1 MAIHAVVRTD
11 LMHGT
16 DNRADMVSFRYLPS
30 NTATAIDNGNVVLLG
45 ALISGERE
53 LYAASTPAANSPIKD
68 VVLVATPEL
77 MYDERLRDLRDFY
90 NEAGAACRGYHLNTN
105 DVFSV
110 TAEAINNTKVD
121 TSSNPVAVAVGDIVE
136 LYAGTKLQV
145 PGTTATA
152 SSTVV
157 GKVIQVETLSTYT
170 YYVIKV
176 A

>member
-30 NTATAIDNGNVVLLG
+30 NTATDIDNGNVVLLG
-45 ALISGERE
+45 SLIDGERE
-53 LYAASTPAANSPIKD
+53 LYAASTPAATSPIKD

-110 TAEAINNTKVD
+110 TAEAINNTKP
-121 TSSNPVAVAVGDIVE
+121 SSAAVAVGDVVE

-145 PGTTATA
+145 PGTTVTP

-157 GKVIQVETLSTYT
+157 GKVIQIETLSTYT